1 VPQCLISLSP
11 QPLQQCPHHEHAYMF
26 YAPNVSDADIG
37 GHGFSKQYPF
47 VLRISPGRDD
57 YIITLVGEAEK
68 AKILADSKDLL
79 DELCSYRERV
89 TLPQTFSL

>member
-1 VPQCLISLSP
+1 
-11 QPLQQCPHHEHAYMF
+11 MF
-26 YAPNVSDADIG
+26 YAPNDSDADIG

-47 VLRISPGRDD
+47 VLRMSPGRDD
-57 YIITLVGEAEK
+57 YIVTLVGEAEK

>member
-1 VPQCLISLSP
+1 MFD
-11 QPLQQCPHHEHAYMF
+11 AY
-26 YAPNVSDADIG
+26 NVSDADIG

-79 DELCSYRERV
+79 DELCS
-89 TLPQTFSL
+89 LSQTRHFAANIFLVNPRQKRGATPSY